1 MTVLIRKKLEKA
13 SQAKGMES
21 HVEVYTSDGRN
32 WVANVT
38 LLDGSGDGTRIDS
51 FYSNGFVLTKKD
63 AMYWVPRLVS
73 DAMDTIEA
81 MEPI

>member
-13 SQAKGMES
+13 ALAKGMES
-21 HVEVYTSDGRN
+21 HVQVYTSDGRN

-38 LLDGSGDGTRIDS
+38 LRDLATYKVVDS

-63 AMYWVPRLVS
+63 AMYWVPRLVE
-73 DAMDTIEA
+73 DAKDAVEAMDSI
-81 MEPI
+81 